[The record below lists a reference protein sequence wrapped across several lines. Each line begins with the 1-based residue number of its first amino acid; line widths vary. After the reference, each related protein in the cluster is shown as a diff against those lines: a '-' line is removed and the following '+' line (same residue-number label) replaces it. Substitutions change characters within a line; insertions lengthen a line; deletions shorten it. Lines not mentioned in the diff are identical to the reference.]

1 MLSGSLIKLT
11 RSAKASL
18 ERAKSWI
25 SELHRQA
32 DPSIIVC
39 LVGNKSDLAST
50 QRQVDTEEAKRYAQ
64 ESNLMFFE
72 ASAKSGENVEAIF
85 NAIAGKLPLDTSSTN
100 AQRPRAANAGV
111 DLAKEAQSKSDC
123 AC

>member
-1 MLSGSLIKLT
+1 M
-11 RSAKASL
+11 
-18 ERAKSWI
+18 
-25 SELHRQA
+25 
-32 DPSIIVC
+32 C